1 MQLNLLTSLVVL
13 LIMRALILVWGLL
26 LWSLT
31 LAGQSYHVAG
41 LVLDELNQPMPGCY
55 VRSNGSAAVT
65 DVNGR
70 FIFNHLSK
78 EELHLEVSFL
88 GYLPF
93 DTLLRADGHLHL
105 RINLKPDAVNWP
117 KGKWKAAACKP
128 HQTKAAPWFRPWS
141 WTDSTAAPWYAP
153 STARWVSTAWTL
165 EPLPLSPLFGA

>member
-1 MQLNLLTSLVVL
+1 
-13 LIMRALILVWGLL
+13 MRALILVWGLL

-88 GYLPF
+88 AYCPSTPCRGPVG
-93 DTLLRADGHLHL
+93 TNPL
-105 RINLKPDAVNWP
+105 RITLRPDP
-117 KGKWKAAACKP
+117 F
-128 HQTKAAPWFRPWS
+128 H
-141 WTDSTAAPWYAP
+141 
-153 STARWVSTAWTL
+153 
-165 EPLPLSPLFGA
+165 LP